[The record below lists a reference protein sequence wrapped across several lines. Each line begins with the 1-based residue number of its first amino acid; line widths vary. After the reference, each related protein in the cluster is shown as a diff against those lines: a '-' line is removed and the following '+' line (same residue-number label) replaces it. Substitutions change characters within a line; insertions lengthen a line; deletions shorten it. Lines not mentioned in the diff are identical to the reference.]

1 MNKYYLITIAV
12 INLLLLTGLFITK
25 NFYTKALLKVDDHI
39 VNQNEITTNLPKMVN
54 IDIFKDLRS
63 PYVITFMDM
72 KGCPACVQKEIE
84 ILSDSS
90 ITVIPNYFLII
101 KNAEKSNYNDI
112 HKSVQI
118 IDYQT
123 WVEQTSLQIKYV
135 NPVSILIDNNFIYDY
150 RFVDTSKPFNKK
162 LTDAYYSFL
171 RSFFDNNTSQSQ

>member
-1 MNKYYLITIAV
+1 MNKYYLITIGV
-12 INLLLLTGLFITK
+12 INLLLLTSLFITK
-25 NFYTKALLKVDDHI
+25 NFYARELQKVDDHI
-39 VNQNEITTNLPKMVN
+39 VNQNEITTFLPKLMTV
-54 IDIFKDLRS
+54 DIFKDLRS
-63 PYVITFMDM
+63 PYVITFLDM
-72 KGCPACVQKEIE
+72 KGCPECVQKEIE

-90 ITVIPNYFLII
+90 ITTIPKYFLII
-101 KNAEKSNYNDI
+101 KNAEESVYNVI
-112 HKSVQI
+112 HKSVHI

-171 RSFFDNNTSQSQ
+171 RSFFDNNSSQSL